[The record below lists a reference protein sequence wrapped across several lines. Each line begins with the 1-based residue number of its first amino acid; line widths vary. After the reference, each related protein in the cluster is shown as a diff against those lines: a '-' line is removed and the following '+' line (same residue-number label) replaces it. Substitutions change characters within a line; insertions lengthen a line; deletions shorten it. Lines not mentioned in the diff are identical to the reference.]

1 MSRRKTKRRVKIPFN
16 ELDKLKTEPGAE
28 ELAQSPVM
36 EPYVRLATAA
46 IQGQDLK
53 AALDEIAALP
63 LEKRYVW
70 RVVSALKWAFTDYD
84 SLGIAADRETL
95 SPEDRIKVTDFLEFR
110 PVQFCLFLKSLLGDG
125 EMERMMTSAIA
136 HAKQSATMR
145 LG

>member
-1 MSRRKTKRRVKIPFN
+1 M
-16 ELDKLKTEPGAE
+16 
-28 ELAQSPVM
+28 
-36 EPYVRLATAA
+36 
-46 IQGQDLK
+46 
-53 AALDEIAALP
+53 DEIAALP

-95 SPEDRIKVTDFLEFR
+95 SPEDRIKVTGFLEFR